1 MSTRLYLV
9 RHGSTELAEEGRFV
23 GTTDVKLSVKGQWES
38 ECLAERLKT
47 ERLDAIYTSPL
58 PCAAETASMVACLHN
73 TEPVRRHNLKEA
85 HFGQWEGLRRTE
97 VERDFRCEY
106 RSWLQ
111 DPFTIAPPGGES
123 GLNALNRVLPGVR
136 RLIDIHRDQSIALVS
151 HEVISKL
158 LICAFL
164 GLDLKGYRD
173 RLDQDPAALNII
185 DFESDTSI
193 RLCLFNDASH
203 YAAIPART
211 RSHPHLPL
219 GRRRDDLDSCLAESW
234 AS

>member
-1 MSTRLYLV
+1 LSTRLYLV

-23 GTTDVKLSVKGQWES
+23 GTTDVRLSSQGLWES

-58 PCAAETASMVACLHN
+58 SCAAGTASIVAAFHN
-73 TEPVRRHNLKEA
+73 AEPVQRYNLKEA

-97 VERDFRCEY
+97 VERDFKSEY
-106 RSWLQ
+106 GSWLQ

-136 RLIDIHRDQSIALVS
+136 RLIDIHRDQSIAVVS
-151 HEVISKL
+151 HEGINKL
-158 LICAFL
+158 LICALL

-173 RLDQDPAALNII
+173 RLDQSPAALNIM
-185 DFESDTSI
+185 DFETDTSA
-193 RLCLFNDASH
+193 RLGLFNDTSH
-203 YAAIPART
+203 YVAMPTRT
-211 RSHPHLPL
+211 PSHPHLPL
-219 GRRRDDLDSCLAESW
+219 GDHRTAVD
-234 AS
+234 